1 MKQKR
6 LKKSLLYALVVSLIG
21 GGITGGVMI
30 KNSFREDESLKLVNS
45 PILDTVIPVSLVSNG
60 MIRPYNDSNVLVLN
74 SFYDYKASSDSQL
87 NSIIYYDNTYMQDT
101 GNIYA
106 SDNKFDVLAVADGE
120 VLKVEDSTL
129 SGKIVTI
136 KHENDVISIYQF
148 LEDVTITPNKIVKQG
163 DKIGTSGTSNIVDN
177 TKNQLYFELLVHGSL
192 VNAEDYYG
200 KSINEL

>member
-1 MKQKR
+1 MKQKK

-30 KNSFREDESLKLVNS
+30 KNSFRKDEPLKLVNS

-120 VLKVEDSTL
+120 VLKVEDSPL

-148 LEDVTITPNKIVKQG
+148 LEDVTIAPNKIVKQG
-163 DKIGTSGTSNIVDN
+163 EKIGTSGTSNIVDN

-192 VNAEDYYG
+192 VDAEDYYG